1 MINIDIVN
9 ISGADRGW
17 LWSLS
22 RRLRSRDSSLLSS
35 QVMFFKIILFFLF
48 VFLVKSLEHWHY
60 PAVQPVFDVCPL
72 FSSLL
77 VVLESSRQNH
87 NRPTKLF
94 CRYTRLAQARSS
106 SGHENHLSSQVDKI
120 SRDEK
125 RDKLASPDLIPGE
138 KERRWFFCQGITLIP
153 AKELNDWLTVDCV
166 PNMWTID

>member
-1 MINIDIVN
+1 
-9 ISGADRGW
+9 
-17 LWSLS
+17 
-22 RRLRSRDSSLLSS
+22 
-35 QVMFFKIILFFLF
+35 MF
-48 VFLVKSLEHWHY
+48 
-60 PAVQPVFDVCPL
+60 DDCPL

-125 RDKLASPDLIPGE
+125 FSVLSSQFSVLSSQVDKISRDEKRDKLASPDLIPGE
-138 KERRWFFCQGITLIP
+138 KERRWVFLPRENFDSSQIM
-153 AKELNDWLTVDCV
+153 ERLTVLQIFERLT
-166 PNMWTID
+166 NS

>member
-1 MINIDIVN
+1 M
-9 ISGADRGW
+9 
-17 LWSLS
+17 
-22 RRLRSRDSSLLSS
+22 
-35 QVMFFKIILFFLF
+35 
-48 VFLVKSLEHWHY
+48 
-60 PAVQPVFDVCPL
+60 FDVCPL

-106 SGHENHLSSQVDKI
+106 SGHENRLSSQVDKI

-138 KERRWFFCQGITLIP
+138 KERRWVFFCQEKT
-153 AKELNDWLTVDCV
+153 LTVLQIFEHLANGRLCSRYSCHAGVDSDYQTLQHIHS
-166 PNMWTID
+166 NITTINRFLVLMIVRL